1 MDKGF
6 SAVLTID
13 LDDKLGGE
21 AKQVNTYK
29 TIIESFINIV
39 NRFE

>member
-21 AKQVNTYK
+21 AKQVKY
-29 TIIESFINIV
+29 IRSYFI
-39 NRFE
+39 

>member
-21 AKQVNTYK
+21 AKQVRLAINTK
-29 TIIESFINIV
+29 HKILLTL
-39 NRFE
+39 